1 MRADFALVL
10 DASVLANHPVADLLL
25 RLAEKPRLHLRRWS
39 PQILEETLRTH
50 LSRLRWPE
58 SIASS
63 FQEPIQSAFPEAMV
77 HGLEPLIE
85 ACGNDLR
92 DRQVLACAIHSNTEL
107 ILTYNLADFPP
118 SALQPWAI
126 RAEHPQDYLLMLHEL
141 EPSRVL
147 HQLLLIAHRRCL
159 PLEDHLI
166 ELGRHLP
173 RLAGRLL
180 ESLELEKILHQG
192 AVGVRIAVSAAVAL
206 GPETSRNSN
215 RKEPGQRW
223 GTRDGRGLRGLP
235 AALVPQGSPC
245 PA

>member
-85 ACGNDLR
+85 ACGNGSLPIVAVFLLR
-92 DRQVLACAIHSNTEL
+92 ITSSS
-107 ILTYNLADFPP
+107 
-118 SALQPWAI
+118 SAGT
-126 RAEHPQDYLLMLHEL
+126 
-141 EPSRVL
+141 
-147 HQLLLIAHRRCL
+147 CL
-159 PLEDHLI
+159 
-166 ELGRHLP
+166 
-173 RLAGRLL
+173 
-180 ESLELEKILHQG
+180 
-192 AVGVRIAVSAAVAL
+192 V
-206 GPETSRNSN
+206 
-215 RKEPGQRW
+215 
-223 GTRDGRGLRGLP
+223 LP
-235 AALVPQGSPC
+235 AAYSRASSFDFESRAAPS
-245 PA
+245 